1 MATSATNF
9 LVTLVVARGG
19 NLAELGTFSLV
30 FLLVTILIEFLR
42 SSIGQALL
50 LGSTNEAGAYLRAQT
65 GAGFVGSVLAAVT
78 ATLLFGDIWAGVV
91 TFTAA
96 LLAFIQDGLRYTQ
109 AQSGAWMR
117 GATSDLAM
125 FAVVIVGASIAIV
138 AELSGA
144 IFMMAN
150 WGLGALTGV
159 IVLIPWIPKCR
170 GVSGMK
176 WMRGATATLIPL
188 AAEGGVILF
197 SVYISSWLIAGLATV
212 AVLGVYRATQVSM
225 SPIGALERAMT
236 ILMLSPNG
244 VGGQRMQSGRRGA
257 YCVFAAFAGALVVAV
272 GLWTGLLYLGGGA
285 LLFGKTW
292 VDIAPVCLLVAA
304 GQALAMVSFVAA
316 AVIKRLVGP
325 LWTLRL
331 WLSVR
336 WTEPVVIG
344 VATVTIPVIGPMAG
358 WVASQAIACAASVPT
373 MTRAIARRFM
383 HITR

>member
-1 MATSATNF
+1 MATSGTNF

-30 FLLVTILIEFLR
+30 FLLVTILIELLR
-42 SSIGQALL
+42 SSMGQALL
-50 LGSTNEAGAYLRAQT
+50 LGSPEEAGAYVRAQA

-78 ATLLFGDIWAGVV
+78 ATLLFGDIWAGLV
-91 TFTAA
+91 TFIAA

-117 GATSDLAM
+117 GAASDLAM
-125 FAVVIVGASIAIV
+125 FGVVIVGATIAI
-138 AELSGA
+138 AGARSDA
-144 IFMMAN
+144 IFMIAS
-150 WGLGALTGV
+150 WGLGALAGV
-159 IVLIPWIPKCR
+159 IVLIPWIPKFR
-170 GVSGMK
+170 GVSGIK

-197 SVYISSWLIAGLATV
+197 AVYISNWLIAGLASV
-212 AVLGVYRATQVSM
+212 AVLGIYRATQVCM
-225 SPIGALERAMT
+225 SPIGALERALT

-244 VGGQRMQSGRRGA
+244 VGGQRMQSGRRSA
-257 YCVFAAFAGALVVAV
+257 YFVFAVFAGVLVVAV
-272 GLWTGLLYLGGGA
+272 GLWTAILYVGVGA

-292 VDIAPVCLLVAA
+292 IDIAPVCLLVAV
-304 GQALAMVSFVAA
+304 GQALAMVSFVGA

-325 LWTLRL
+325 IWTLRL

-344 VATVTIPVIGPMAG
+344 VATLTIPVIGPMAG

-373 MTRAIARRFM
+373 MARAIARRFE
-383 HITR
+383 HIPR